1 MTSDSLSAV
10 KRAVGYLRVSTSLQA
25 EKGMGLEAQRRQVA
39 SCAKAEEYDLI
50 ETVKETASGG
60 VRAGETFS
68 WEHRPALLDL
78 MARAATDEYDV
89 LLVAKYDRLS
99 RDYATLVALE
109 RELEKHGVEI
119 VSASEKNGDGE
130 IAEYV
135 RGNLALVAQLERRM
149 IRRRLNVGKA
159 LRREA
164 GEHTDGRAPYGYR
177 IDRGPDGKQPPK
189 LAIDAETRPFVEAI
203 FAAAKRGETPRRI
216 AADLTA
222 RKIATP
228 RGKKEWSDN
237 AVRVI
242 VTNPAY
248 YGERHGKASAHE
260 AIVTRRTWNAANR
273 ALRSRARSERKTG

>member
-1 MTSDSLSAV
+1 MREDATV
-10 KRAVGYLRVSTSLQA
+10 KRAIGYLRVSTSLQA

-39 SCAKAEEYDLI
+39 ACAETEGYELI
-50 ETVKETASGG
+50 ETVRETASGG

-164 GEHTDGRAPYGYR
+164 GEHTDGRAPYGYL
-177 IDRGPDGKQPPK
+177 IDRGVDGKQPPK
-189 LAIDAETRPFVEAI
+189 LAIDVATRPIVERI
-203 FAAAKRGETPRRI
+203 FLAVKRGDVPRRI
-216 AADLTA
+216 AAELNA
-222 RKIATP
+222 EGIPSP
-228 RGKKEWSDN
+228 RSRTWSDK
-237 AVRVI
+237 AVVVI

-248 YGERHGKASAHE
+248 YGERHGKANAHE

-273 ALRSRARSERKTG
+273 ALRSRAR